1 MSWNNN
7 ISAPNWAGIRTATAN
22 PNTNS
27 NVINVSTINAN
38 TISSAVVYISSI
50 YTNFISSG
58 TASISSINNSSIAS
72 FSASNWYQYPAQGDV
87 NAALLPLPP
96 IIIPPAPYR
105 RIYDLNNFRDINCGN
120 VNAQFDGLAPLTTG
134 KVSGFRSEFARADI
148 QEIVVDNENEVGT
161 VSIYAANKVAG
172 LNGLFVEGGTTLTG
186 GGIIHGVTIGAF
198 RDPLTGFEDLVRID
212 VLPTGMDLLSY
223 TYITIDAA
231 GAANVA
237 AGGALSLDGGSY
249 IEYVSDQH
257 YFRNTTSGNDF
268 TDIFVG
274 NIHAADGGSA
284 PLRINDAARG
294 VQIDTTKQITMYST
308 IPPLWSDAT
317 TYNLNNKVIY
327 GSSRYNSKV
336 TNLNLPP
343 GVNIPLWYSG
353 SNYVSNNYSFVT
365 GVGAYR
371 CISNIAGGTISPN
384 GDGDHWTFFS
394 SSNNAIQIW
403 ETDATVDFTSYIS
416 GDYKSYITMGT
427 GNFTTLNV
435 STLNV
440 ASSITVSNII
450 SKSISTDYISS
461 LTSNGLVISNV
472 NALYLTP
479 TVQLTYPEYDPNTN
493 YAVAQKT
500 TYESVVYTSITTPNQ
515 GNIPNLASIEPWV
528 AFTTYIP
535 GNIRYY
541 SEDDKSYRCTNSVD
555 GDLAP
560 PDDVGNWEFFQNGA
574 YQEDVWYAFTE
585 PVAKPSFIQGNL
597 LSYVSTG
604 TSRASNAVYETSYIS
619 TLTANFITTRGAD
632 NGFAVYFPD
641 DESQPAGVFAAND
654 GIVALA
660 GVNDIAFQA
669 LRDLY
674 GFGGRNMLLEA
685 AAGTGTIRATGG
697 NLILQAPTNDI
708 VGTATSNISFTAA
721 NDITINSTAGDTFLR
736 GVTTRVYSDTE
747 LDIET
752 GNGDINIYAN
762 VTPSNN
768 IRLYPGGTGS
778 IICGGIISGNP
789 NISLDTGGSAGS
801 IYLGTNNGINMISG
815 GNSIFQVANGNLQ
828 LTTNAVPGTTIGN
841 IAITSSSNLT
851 LSAVREVSISG
862 TNINIGSSNA
872 IINSISSLRLSTGTL
887 FAGQISS
894 LQLGVSSINANRANI
909 NFLTG
914 AGSAT
919 TTDNIYPRSGS
930 AQIGFYGGGGTASGG
945 FYNNISVR
953 STFTQV
959 IAPDIQG
966 IYSNIVRIQ
975 GNTLMQNINV
985 SSIFTSTLSTNVCIA
1000 STITTRGI
1008 TLANSAGTAMTIR
1021 TNTTDNN
1028 VNIAATSNVNL
1039 TGNIFFT
1046 TADLQLYNSRFGI
1059 PDTANFA
1066 WFRYTGGAFSQS
1078 LDTGGTWTPVAGEA
1092 QKYPRGYGD
1101 YFSVTTQPIGT
1112 ANTAWDIPLGGYT
1125 VQQDMT
1131 YYLQYVTVTYAGWYN
1146 ITFGGNVENTGGADA
1161 NVVLW
1166 LVKAGTAVPYSA
1178 IYAVATN
1185 SGHEVAMSKTMMV
1198 YLNGTTNE
1206 LQMNWAADRTNV
1218 QLITFA
1224 AITSPYTAPAAAS
1237 AFINLQ
1243 LIKQG

>member
-1 MSWNNN
+1 MAWNNN
-7 ISAPNWAGIRTATAN
+7 ISAPNWAGINTAN

-58 TASISSINNSSIAS
+58 TASISSINNSSIGS
-72 FSASNWYQYPAQGDV
+72 FSASNWYLYDAQGNV
-87 NAALLPLPP
+87 NAGLLPLPP
-96 IIIPPAPYR
+96 VIIPPAPYR

-120 VNAQFDGLAPLTTG
+120 VNAQFDALAPLTTG

-148 QEIVVDNENEVGT
+148 QEIVVDNENEIGT
-161 VSIYAANKVAG
+161 VSIYAANKLPG
-172 LNGLFVEGGTTLTG
+172 LNGLYVEGGTTLTG
-186 GGIIHGVTIGAF
+186 GGIVHGVTIGALQVAGI
-198 RDPLTGFEDLVRID
+198 DTVRID
-212 VLPTGMDLLSY
+212 VLPAGMDLASA

-237 AGGALSLDGGSY
+237 AGGALSFAGGSY
-249 IEYVSDQH
+249 IEYNSDQH

-343 GVNIPLWYSG
+343 GINIPLWNPG
-353 SNYVSNNYSFVT
+353 SNYLSNNYTFVV
-365 GVGAYR
+365 GIGAYR
-371 CISNIAGGTISPN
+371 CTSNIAGSTTSPN
-384 GDGDHWTFFS
+384 GDTDHWALFS

-403 ETDATVDFTSYIS
+403 ETDPTVDFTSYIS

-479 TVQLTYPEYDPNTN
+479 TVQLTYPEYDLNTN
-493 YAVAQKT
+493 YIVAQKA
-500 TYESVVYTSITTPNQ
+500 TYQGVVYTSITTPNQ

-528 AFTTYIP
+528 AFTPYLS

-541 SEDDKSYRCTNSVD
+541 SEDDKSYRCTGNPD
-555 GDLAP
+555 GDIAP
-560 PDDVGNWEFFQNGA
+560 PDDISNWVFFENGA

-585 PVAKPSFIQGNL
+585 PVANPSFIQGNL

-604 TSRASNAVYETSYIS
+604 TSRASNAIYETSYIS
-619 TLTANFITTRGAD
+619 TLTANFITTKGAG
-632 NGFAVYFPD
+632 NGMAVYFPD
-641 DESQPAGVFAAND
+641 DESQPAGVFAANE

-674 GFGGRNMLLEA
+674 GVGGRNMLLEA
-685 AAGTGTIRATGG
+685 SAGTGTVKASGG
-697 NLILQAPTNDI
+697 NLVLQAATNDM

-747 LDIET
+747 LDIQT

-789 NISLDTGGSAGS
+789 NISLDTGNSAGS
-801 IYLGTNNGINMISG
+801 IYVGTNN
-815 GNSIFQVANGNLQ
+815 QVI
-828 LTTNAVPGTTIGN
+828 IG
-841 IAITSSSNLT
+841 
-851 LSAVREVSISG
+851 G

-894 LQLGVSSINANRANI
+894 LQLGVSSINANRINA

-919 TTDNIYPRSGS
+919 TTDNIYPRSGGS
-930 AQIGFYGGGGTASGG
+930 QIGFYGGGGTASGG

-1059 PDTANFA
+1059 PDTSNYV
-1066 WFRYTGGAFSQS
+1066 WFRYYGGAFSQS
-1078 LDTGGTWTPVAGEA
+1078 LNAGGTWTPVAGEA

-1112 ANTAWDIPLGGYT
+1112 ANTAIDIPLGGYT

-1131 YYLQYVTVTYAGWYN
+1131 YYLQCVTVTYAGWYN
-1146 ITFGGNVENTGGADA
+1146 ITFGGNLENTGGADA

-1206 LQMNWAADRTNV
+1206 VQMKWAANRTNV
-1218 QLITFA
+1218 QLVTFA
-1224 AITSPYTAPAAAS
+1224 AITSPYTAPASAS